1 MPINLVD
8 ALSEMLE
15 GWSDDLNPSWREV
28 FDGVTLGFDDV
39 DPNLEL
45 LVYEPI
51 FPGRRNFR
59 HLGAAE
65 GAHLLHAFDDID
77 PEDVRCIMLG
87 QDPYPC
93 MAFSTGRA
101 FDIGSYGQWRELSNM
116 FTHSMRSLTQ
126 CICAERAGLAELAA
140 STAQWQQTL
149 AAIESSEI
157 TLQDPPRLAQT
168 WVDQGVLLLNA
179 SLTISRFQVSGDP
192 HQTRGHTPLWRPFMI
207 RVLRHLLKDKEKPPV
222 VILFGDAAKAT
233 YAATSTLPPNSDN
246 VVATE
251 HPAAG
256 DGFLA
261 NGNPLSQ
268 CNAILAARGEEPIK
282 W

>member
-1 MPINLVD
+1 
-8 ALSEMLE
+8 MLD
-15 GWSDDLNPSWREV
+15 GWLDDLNPSWRDV
-28 FDGVTLGFDDV
+28 FDGVELGFDDI
-39 DPNLEL
+39 DPSLEL
-45 LVYEPI
+45 FGHEPI

-59 HLGAAE
+59 HMGAPE
-65 GAHLLHAFDDID
+65 GAHLLQAFDDID
-77 PEDVRCIMLG
+77 PQDVRCIMLG

-101 FDIGSYGQWRELSNM
+101 FDIGSYGNWRELEGM

-126 CICAERAGLAELAA
+126 CVCAERAARPELAA
-140 STAQWQQTL
+140 STADWQQTI
-149 AAIESSEI
+149 AAIESAQIPLEA
-157 TLQDPPRLAQT
+157 PPRLAQT
-168 WVDQGVLLLNA
+168 WVDQGVLLMNA
-179 SLTISRFQVSGDP
+179 SLTISRFQVSFDP
-192 HQTRGHTPLWRPFMI
+192 HQTQGHTPLWRPFMV
-207 RVLRHLLKDKEKPPV
+207 RLLRHLLQERENPPV

-233 YAATSTLPPNSDN
+233 LSAALSTAALIGDS

-268 CNAILAARGEEPIK
+268 CNAILMARGEKPIK